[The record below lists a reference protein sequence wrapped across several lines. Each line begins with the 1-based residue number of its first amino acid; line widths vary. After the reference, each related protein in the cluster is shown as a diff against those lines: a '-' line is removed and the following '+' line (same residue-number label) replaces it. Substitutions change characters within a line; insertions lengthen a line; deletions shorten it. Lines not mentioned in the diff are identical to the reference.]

1 MKIGILISALY
12 KIYYYYYYY
21 YYLIMCYNY
30 KDLYGINK
38 LLLLINEL
46 GDPSL
51 LFPNLSSCDI
61 NNQLAK
67 FEKNFSVGS
76 ISVE

>member
-1 MKIGILISALY
+1 
-12 KIYYYYYYY
+12 
-21 YYLIMCYNY
+21 MCYNY